1 MKYKALPLLPLA
13 AALAACAGG
22 GVAEPHVPV
31 SIPTATPLPAGE
43 VTLSSDNGNIEN
55 INTAGAGSASDAPS
69 RSRRSLDAAPQN
81 TSGISIRQREVE
93 KDYFGY
99 KSKETSFIFKT
110 PGGAQYAL
118 SSYADPITVSYS
130 SPDFKIPDRH
140 AGQRLA
146 DGSRIFIC
154 CSDSG
159 ATSYAE
165 ITKQDYMKFGA
176 WIGPNGEIDLFAGGF
191 PVGKTPISNSYYSST
206 PETALSKGK
215 ITYQVWGIRVKDGQ
229 FVTSSYTPPK
239 NSGYYSSTPTNTPV
253 LSFITAN
260 FNTQKLAGK
269 ILGNSD
275 YGPDVEIKEATISG
289 LTFSGD
295 ATSGGKTGKLDGKFF
310 GKFNGSYGNTET
322 SIGGKITFDG
332 DRSLDTV
339 FGGVSYKKELENSTD
354 MSTTHLTK

>member
-1 MKYKALPLLPLA
+1 
-13 AALAACAGG
+13 
-22 GVAEPHVPV
+22 PHVPV
-31 SIPTATPLPAGE
+31 SIPTATPLPGE
-43 VTLSSDNGNIEN
+43 VTLSDDSVNIVN
-55 INTAGAGSASDAPS
+55 INTAGTGSTS
-69 RSRRSLDAAPQN
+69 
-81 TSGISIRQREVE
+81 SGISIQQRKYNVTSYGFTREE
-93 KDYFGY
+93 KA
-99 KSKETSFIFKT
+99 FIFKT
-110 PGGAQYAL
+110 PGGAQYTL
-118 SSYADPITVSYS
+118 SSYADPIVPSYS

-159 ATSYAE
+159 ATNQAE

-191 PVGKTPISNSYYSST
+191 PVGKTPASSSYYSST
-206 PETALSKGK
+206 LETAGKGK

-239 NSGYYSSTPTNTPV
+239 NSSSYLYKPTNTPV

-260 FNTQKLAGK
+260 FNSNKLAGE
-269 ILGNSD
+269 IIGNSD
-275 YGPDVEIKEATISG
+275 YGPDVKIENATIDG
-289 LTFSGD
+289 LSFSGN

-310 GKFNGSYGNTET
+310 GKFDSTRSSDTG
-322 SIGGKITFDG
+322 IGGKITFKD

-339 FGGVSYKKELENSTD
+339 FGGVIYEKKLDDKTSQD
-354 MSTTHLTK
+354 TTHLTK

>member
-1 MKYKALPLLPLA
+1 MKYKALSLLPLA

-22 GVAEPHVPV
+22 GAAEPHVPF
-31 SIPTATPLPAGE
+31 SIPTATPLTGE
-43 VTLSSDNGNIEN
+43 VKLSDDNSKIEN
-55 INTAGAGSASDAPS
+55 INTAGTGSTS
-69 RSRRSLDAAPQN
+69 
-81 TSGISIRQREVE
+81 SGISIQEREYKVNN
-93 KDYFGY
+93 YGY
-99 KSKETSFIFKT
+99 ESTQKAFIFKT

-118 SSYADPITVSYS
+118 SSYADPITPSYS

-159 ATSYAE
+159 ATDQAE

-191 PVGKTPISNSYYSST
+191 PVGKTPPPAWGTYT
-206 PETALSKGK
+206 PETQGKGK
-215 ITYQVWGIRVKDGQ
+215 ITYQVWGIRVKNGQ

-239 NSGYYSSTPTNTPV
+239 NSGYTFSPTNTPI

-260 FNTQKLAGK
+260 FNSNKLAGE
-269 ILGNSD
+269 IRGNSD
-275 YGPDVEIKEATISG
+275 YGPDVDIQNATITG

-295 ATSGGKTGKLDGKFF
+295 ATSGGKNGKLEGKFF
-310 GKFNGSYGNTET
+310 GKFNGYRDSET
-322 SIGGKITFDG
+322 SIGGKITFQD

-339 FGGVSYKKELENSTD
+339 FGGVSYEKKPNETTD
-354 MSTTHLTK
+354 MSTDHLKK

>member
-1 MKYKALPLLPLA
+1 MKYKALSLLPLA

-31 SIPTATPLPAGE
+31 SIPTATPLPTGE
-43 VTLSSDNGNIEN
+43 VTLSTDSANIEN
-55 INTAGAGSASDAPS
+55 INTAGTGSTS
-69 RSRRSLDAAPQN
+69 
-81 TSGISIRQREVE
+81 SGISIQQREVE
-93 KDYFGY
+93 VLFGN
-99 KSKETSFIFKT
+99 KPFIFKT
-110 PGGAQYAL
+110 PDGAQYAL
-118 SSYADPITVSYS
+118 SSYADPLTPSYS

-159 ATSYAE
+159 ATTYAE

-191 PVGKTPISNSYYSST
+191 PVGKTPPPKWGSHT
-206 PETALSKGK
+206 PETKGTGK

-239 NSGYYSSTPTNTPV
+239 NSSSYLYKPTNTPV

-260 FNTQKLAGK
+260 FNSNKLAGK
-269 ILGNSD
+269 IIGNSD
-275 YGPDVEIKEATISG
+275 YGPDVEIKEAQIDG
-289 LTFSGD
+289 LSFSGD
-295 ATSGGKTGKLDGKFF
+295 ATSGGKTGKLEGKFF
-310 GKFNGSYGNTET
+310 GKFNSSYDSDT

-339 FGGVSYKKELENSTD
+339 FGGVSYVKKLDEASD
-354 MSTTHLTK
+354 MSTDHLKKQ

>member
-1 MKYKALPLLPLA
+1 MKYKALSLLPLA

-31 SIPTATPLPAGE
+31 SIPTATPLPKGE

-55 INTAGAGSASDAPS
+55 INTTSTGS
-69 RSRRSLDAAPQN
+69 
-81 TSGISIRQREVE
+81 TSVISIQERAVT
-93 KDYFGY
+93 KNYFGVESQE
-99 KSKETSFIFKT
+99 KAFIFQT

-154 CSDSG
+154 CSESG

-191 PVGKTPISNSYYSST
+191 PVGKTPKPKYSWGNT
-206 PETALSKGK
+206 EPETKGKGK

-239 NSGYYSSTPTNTPV
+239 NSSSYLYKPTNTPV

-260 FNTQKLAGK
+260 FNSNKLAGE
-269 ILGNSD
+269 IIGNSD
-275 YGPDVEIKEATISG
+275 YGPDVKIENATIDG
-289 LTFSGD
+289 LSFSGN

-310 GKFNGSYGNTET
+310 GKFDSTRSSDTG
-322 SIGGKITFDG
+322 IGGKITFKD

-339 FGGVSYKKELENSTD
+339 FGGVSYVKKLDETANRDTE
-354 MSTTHLTK
+354 HLTKQ

>member
-1 MKYKALPLLPLA
+1 MKYKALSLLPLA

-22 GVAEPHVPV
+22 GGGVAEPHIPV
-31 SIPTATPLPAGE
+31 SIPTATPLPTGE
-43 VTLSSDNGNIEN
+43 VKLSDDNSKIEN
-55 INTAGAGSASDAPS
+55 INTAGTGS
-69 RSRRSLDAAPQN
+69 
-81 TSGISIRQREVE
+81 TSGISIQQREVE
-93 KDYFGY
+93 KEPFPGY
-99 KSKETSFIFKT
+99 KTKETSFIFQT

-154 CSDSG
+154 CSESG

-191 PVGKTPISNSYYSST
+191 PVGKTPKPAYSWSDDT
-206 PETALSKGK
+206 PETAGKGK

-239 NSGYYSSTPTNTPV
+239 NSGYTFNPTNTPV

-260 FNTQKLAGK
+260 FNSNKLAGK
-269 ILGNSD
+269 IIGNSD
-275 YGPDVEIKEATISG
+275 YGPDVEIKEAQIDG
-289 LTFSGD
+289 LSFSGD
-295 ATSGGKTGKLDGKFF
+295 ATSGGKTGKLEGKFF
-310 GKFNGSYGNTET
+310 GKFNSSYDSDT

-339 FGGVSYKKELENSTD
+339 FGGVSYKKELESTTD
-354 MSTTHLTK
+354 RETTHLTK

>member
-1 MKYKALPLLPLA
+1 MKYKSLSLLPLA

-22 GVAEPHVPV
+22 GVAEPHVPF
-31 SIPTATPLPAGE
+31 SIPTATPLPAAE
-43 VTLSSDNGNIEN
+43 VTLSTDSANIEN
-55 INTAGAGSASDAPS
+55 INTAGTGSTS
-69 RSRRSLDAAPQN
+69 
-81 TSGISIRQREVE
+81 SGISIQQREVE
-93 KDYFGY
+93 VLFGN
-99 KSKETSFIFKT
+99 KPFIFKT
-110 PGGAQYAL
+110 PDGAQYAL

-191 PVGKTPISNSYYSST
+191 PVGKTPPPKWGSHT
-206 PETALSKGK
+206 PETKGTGK

-239 NSGYYSSTPTNTPV
+239 NSSSYLYKPTNTPV

-260 FNTQKLAGK
+260 FNSNKLAGK
-269 ILGNSD
+269 IIGNSD
-275 YGPDVEIKEATISG
+275 YGPDVEIKEATING
-289 LTFSGD
+289 LSFSGT
-295 ATSGGKTGKLDGKFF
+295 ATSSGQTGNLDGKFF
-310 GKFNGSYGNTET
+310 GKFDSSYDSDT

-339 FGGVSYKKELENSTD
+339 FGGVSYKKELENNTD
-354 MSTTHLTK
+354 TSTTHLTK

>member
-1 MKYKALPLLPLA
+1 M
-13 AALAACAGG
+13 
-22 GVAEPHVPV
+22 
-31 SIPTATPLPAGE
+31 SIPTATPLPTGE
-43 VTLSSDNGNIEN
+43 VKLSDDNSKIEN
-55 INTAGAGSASDAPS
+55 INTADTGS
-69 RSRRSLDAAPQN
+69 
-81 TSGISIRQREVE
+81 TSGISIQQRKYEVE
-93 KDYFGY
+93 SYGIKREE
-99 KSKETSFIFKT
+99 KAFIFQT

-154 CSDSG
+154 CSESG

-191 PVGKTPISNSYYSST
+191 PVGKTPKPAYSWSDDT
-206 PETALSKGK
+206 PETAGKGK
-215 ITYQVWGIRVKDGQ
+215 ITYQVWGIRVRNGQ

-239 NSGYYSSTPTNTPV
+239 SGYWGSPTNTPV

-260 FNTQKLAGK
+260 FNSNKLAGK

-275 YGPDVEIKEATISG
+275 YGPDVEIKEATING
-289 LTFSGD
+289 LTFSGT
-295 ATSGGKTGKLDGKFF
+295 ATSGGQTGNLDGKFF
-310 GKFNGSYGNTET
+310 GKFDSSYSSDT

-339 FGGVSYKKELENSTD
+339 FGGVSYEKQLEDTTNQDTEHLKKQ
-354 MSTTHLTK
+354 

>member
-1 MKYKALPLLPLA
+1 MKYKALSLLPLA

-22 GVAEPHVPV
+22 GVAEPHVPF
-31 SIPTATPLPAGE
+31 SIPTATPLTGE
-43 VTLSSDNGNIEN
+43 VKLSDDNSKIEN
-55 INTAGAGSASDAPS
+55 INTAGTGSTS
-69 RSRRSLDAAPQN
+69 
-81 TSGISIRQREVE
+81 SGISIQEREYKVNN
-93 KDYFGY
+93 YGY
-99 KSKETSFIFKT
+99 ESTQKAFIFKT

-118 SSYADPITVSYS
+118 SSYADPITPSYS

-154 CSDSG
+154 CSESG

-191 PVGKTPISNSYYSST
+191 PVGKTPKPAYSWSDDT
-206 PETALSKGK
+206 PETAGKGK
-215 ITYQVWGIRVKDGQ
+215 ITYQVWGIRVRNGQ

-239 NSGYYSSTPTNTPV
+239 SGYWGPPTNTPV

-260 FNTQKLAGK
+260 FNSNKLAGK

-275 YGPDVEIKEATISG
+275 YGPDVDIQNATITG

-295 ATSGGKTGKLDGKFF
+295 ATSGGKNGKLEGKFF
-310 GKFNGSYGNTET
+310 GKFSSSYDSDT

-339 FGGVSYKKELENSTD
+339 FGGVSYKKELENTTD
-354 MSTTHLTK
+354 RETTHLTK

>member
-1 MKYKALPLLPLA
+1 MKYKALSLLPLV

-31 SIPTATPLPAGE
+31 SIPTATPLPKGE
-43 VTLSSDNGNIEN
+43 VTLSSDNGKIEN
-55 INTAGAGSASDAPS
+55 INTTSTGS
-69 RSRRSLDAAPQN
+69 
-81 TSGISIRQREVE
+81 TSVISIQERAVT
-93 KDYFGY
+93 KNYFGVESQE
-99 KSKETSFIFKT
+99 KSFIFKT
-110 PGGAQYAL
+110 PGGAQYTL

-130 SPDFKIPDRH
+130 SPDFKIPDHH

-191 PVGKTPISNSYYSST
+191 PVGKTPPPAFSYGSST
-206 PETALSKGK
+206 PETKGTGK

-239 NSGYYSSTPTNTPV
+239 GSSFTDYTNTPV

-260 FNTQKLAGK
+260 FNSNKLAGE
-269 ILGNSD
+269 IRGNSD
-275 YGPDVEIKEATISG
+275 YGPSVKIENATISG
-289 LTFSGD
+289 PSFSGN
-295 ATSGGKTGKLDGKFF
+295 ATSGGKTGKLEGKFF
-310 GKFNGSYGNTET
+310 GKFNGYRDTET

-339 FGGVSYKKELENSTD
+339 FGGVSYKKELENNTD
-354 MSTTHLTK
+354 TSTTHLTK

>member
-1 MKYKALPLLPLA
+1 M
-13 AALAACAGG
+13 
-22 GVAEPHVPV
+22 
-31 SIPTATPLPAGE
+31 PAE
-43 VTLSSDNGNIEN
+43 VTLSSDSNNIEN
-55 INTAGAGSASDAPS
+55 INTADTGS
-69 RSRRSLDAAPQN
+69 
-81 TSGISIRQREVE
+81 TSGIAIQQREYEVE
-93 KDYFGY
+93 GYGGY
-99 KSKETSFIFKT
+99 KRTEKAFIFQT
-110 PGGAQYAL
+110 PSGAQYTL
-118 SSYADPITVSYS
+118 SSYSDPIVPSYS
-130 SPDFKIPDRH
+130 SPDYKIPDRY

-159 ATSYAE
+159 ATSEAE

-191 PVGKTPISNSYYSST
+191 PVGKTPKPAYSWGDDT
-206 PETALSKGK
+206 PETAGKGK

-239 NSGYYSSTPTNTPV
+239 GSSFTGYTNTPV
-253 LSFITAN
+253 RSFITAN
-260 FNTQKLAGK
+260 FNTQKLAGE
-269 ILGNSD
+269 IIGNSD
-275 YGPDVEIKEATISG
+275 YGPSVEIKEAAING
-289 LTFSGD
+289 LSFSGD

-339 FGGVSYKKELENSTD
+339 FGGVSYKKELENNTD
-354 MSTTHLTK
+354 TSTTHLTK

>member
-1 MKYKALPLLPLA
+1 MKYKALSLLPLA

-22 GVAEPHVPV
+22 GVAEPHVPF

-43 VTLSSDNGNIEN
+43 VTLSSDSNNIEN
-55 INTAGAGSASDAPS
+55 INTAGTGS
-69 RSRRSLDAAPQN
+69 
-81 TSGISIRQREVE
+81 TSGISIQQREVE
-93 KDYFGY
+93 KEPFPGY
-99 KSKETSFIFKT
+99 KTKETSFIFQT
-110 PGGAQYAL
+110 PGGAQYTL
-118 SSYADPITVSYS
+118 SSYSDPIVPSYS
-130 SPDFKIPDRH
+130 SPDYKIPDRY

-154 CSDSG
+154 CSNSG
-159 ATSYAE
+159 ATSEAE

-191 PVGKTPISNSYYSST
+191 PVGKTPKPAYSWGDDT
-206 PETALSKGK
+206 PETAGKGK

-239 NSGYYSSTPTNTPV
+239 GSSFTGYTNTPV

-260 FNTQKLAGK
+260 FNSNKLAGK

-275 YGPDVEIKEATISG
+275 YGPDVDIQNATITG

-295 ATSGGKTGKLDGKFF
+295 ATSGGKNGKLEGKFF
-310 GKFNGSYGNTET
+310 GKFSSSYDSDT

-339 FGGVSYKKELENSTD
+339 FGGVSYKKELENPTD
-354 MSTTHLTK
+354 RETTHLTK

>member
-1 MKYKALPLLPLA
+1 MKYKALSLLPLA

-31 SIPTATPLPAGE
+31 SIPTATPLPTGE
-43 VTLSSDNGNIEN
+43 VKLSDDNSKIEN
-55 INTAGAGSASDAPS
+55 INTAGTGS
-69 RSRRSLDAAPQN
+69 
-81 TSGISIRQREVE
+81 TSGISIQERAVT
-93 KDYFGY
+93 KNYFGVESQE
-99 KSKETSFIFKT
+99 KSFIFKT
-110 PGGAQYAL
+110 PGGAQYTL
-118 SSYADPITVSYS
+118 SSYSDPIVPSYS
-130 SPDFKIPDRH
+130 SPDYKIPDRY

-154 CSDSG
+154 CSNSG
-159 ATSYAE
+159 ATSEAE

-191 PVGKTPISNSYYSST
+191 PVGKTPPPKWGSHT
-206 PETALSKGK
+206 PETKGTGK

-239 NSGYYSSTPTNTPV
+239 NSSSYLYNPTNTPI

-260 FNTQKLAGK
+260 FNSNKLAGE
-269 ILGNSD
+269 IRGNSD
-275 YGPDVEIKEATISG
+275 YGPSVKIENATITG

-322 SIGGKITFDG
+322 SIGGKITFKD

-339 FGGVSYKKELENSTD
+339 FGGVSYVKKLDEDSD
-354 MSTTHLTK
+354 MSTDHLKKQ

>member
-1 MKYKALPLLPLA
+1 MKYKALSLLPLA

-22 GVAEPHVPV
+22 GGGAEPHIPV
-31 SIPTATPLPAGE
+31 SIPTATPLPTGE
-43 VTLSSDNGNIEN
+43 VKLSDDNSKIEN
-55 INTAGAGSASDAPS
+55 INTAGTGS
-69 RSRRSLDAAPQN
+69 
-81 TSGISIRQREVE
+81 TSGISIQQREVE
-93 KDYFGY
+93 KEPFPGY
-99 KSKETSFIFKT
+99 KTKETSFIFQT

-154 CSDSG
+154 CSESG

-191 PVGKTPISNSYYSST
+191 PVGKTPKPAYSWSDDT
-206 PETALSKGK
+206 PETAGKGK

-239 NSGYYSSTPTNTPV
+239 NSGYTFNPTNTPV

-260 FNTQKLAGK
+260 FNSNKLAGK
-269 ILGNSD
+269 IIGNSD
-275 YGPDVEIKEATISG
+275 YGPDVEIKEAQIDG
-289 LTFSGD
+289 LSFSGD
-295 ATSGGKTGKLDGKFF
+295 ATSGGKTGKLEGKFF
-310 GKFNGSYGNTET
+310 GKFNSSYDSDT

-339 FGGVSYKKELENSTD
+339 FGGVSYKKELESTTD
-354 MSTTHLTK
+354 RETTHLTK

>member
-1 MKYKALPLLPLA
+1 MKYKALSLLPLA

-31 SIPTATPLPAGE
+31 SIPTATPLTAGE
-43 VTLSSDNGNIEN
+43 VKLSDDNSKIEN
-55 INTAGAGSASDAPS
+55 INTADT
-69 RSRRSLDAAPQN
+69 RS
-81 TSGISIRQREVE
+81 TSGISIQQRKYEVE
-93 KDYFGY
+93 SYGIKREE
-99 KSKETSFIFKT
+99 KAFIFQT

-154 CSDSG
+154 CSESG

-191 PVGKTPISNSYYSST
+191 PVGKTPKPAYSWSDDT
-206 PETALSKGK
+206 PETAGKGK
-215 ITYQVWGIRVKDGQ
+215 ITYQVWGIRVRNGQ

-239 NSGYYSSTPTNTPV
+239 SGYWGPPTNTPV

-260 FNTQKLAGK
+260 FNSNKLAGK

-275 YGPDVEIKEATISG
+275 YGPDVEIKEATING
-289 LTFSGD
+289 LTFSGT
-295 ATSGGKTGKLDGKFF
+295 ATSGGQTGNLDGKFF

-339 FGGVSYKKELENSTD
+339 FGGVSYERKLDDTSQD
-354 MSTTHLTK
+354 TTHLTK

>member
-1 MKYKALPLLPLA
+1 MKYKALSLLPLA

-22 GVAEPHVPV
+22 GVAEPYVPF
-31 SIPTATPLPAGE
+31 SIPTATPLPAAK
-43 VTLSSDNGNIEN
+43 VTLSDDSVNIVN
-55 INTAGAGSASDAPS
+55 INTAGTGSTS
-69 RSRRSLDAAPQN
+69 
-81 TSGISIRQREVE
+81 SGISIQQRKYNVTSYGFTREE
-93 KDYFGY
+93 KA
-99 KSKETSFIFKT
+99 FIFKT
-110 PGGAQYAL
+110 PGGAQYTL
-118 SSYADPITVSYS
+118 SSYSDPIVPSYS
-130 SPDFKIPDRH
+130 SPDYKIPDRY

-159 ATSYAE
+159 ATDEAE

-191 PVGKTPISNSYYSST
+191 PVGKTPPPAFSWGSST
-206 PETALSKGK
+206 TETALSKGK

-239 NSGYYSSTPTNTPV
+239 GSSFTGYTNTPV
-253 LSFITAN
+253 RSFITAN
-260 FNTQKLAGK
+260 FNTQKLAGE
-269 ILGNSD
+269 IIGNSD
-275 YGPDVEIKEATISG
+275 YGPSVEIKEAAING
-289 LTFSGD
+289 LSFSGD

-322 SIGGKITFDG
+322 SIGGKITFNG

-339 FGGVSYKKELENSTD
+339 FGGVSYERNLDDTSD
-354 MSTTHLTK
+354 MSTDHLK

>member
-1 MKYKALPLLPLA
+1 MPA
-13 AALAACAGG
+13 A
-22 GVAEPHVPV
+22 
-31 SIPTATPLPAGE
+31 E
-43 VTLSSDNGNIEN
+43 VTLSSDSSNIEN
-55 INTAGAGSASDAPS
+55 INTAGTGS
-69 RSRRSLDAAPQN
+69 
-81 TSGISIRQREVE
+81 TSGISIQQREVE
-93 KDYFGY
+93 KEPFPGY
-99 KSKETSFIFKT
+99 KTKETSFIFKT
-110 PGGAQYAL
+110 PGGAQYTL
-118 SSYADPITVSYS
+118 SSYSDPIVPSYS
-130 SPDFKIPDRH
+130 SPDYKIPDRY

-159 ATSYAE
+159 ATSEAE

-191 PVGKTPISNSYYSST
+191 PVGKTPKPAYSWGDDT
-206 PETALSKGK
+206 PETAGKGK

-239 NSGYYSSTPTNTPV
+239 GSSFTGYTNTPV

-260 FNTQKLAGK
+260 FNSNKLAGK

-275 YGPDVEIKEATISG
+275 YGPDVDIQNATITG

-295 ATSGGKTGKLDGKFF
+295 ATSGGKNGKLEGKFF
-310 GKFNGSYGNTET
+310 GKFNSSYDSDT

-339 FGGVSYKKELENSTD
+339 FGGVSYKKELENTTD
-354 MSTTHLTK
+354 RETTHLTK

>member
-1 MKYKALPLLPLA
+1 GGG
-13 AALAACAGG
+13 GG
-22 GVAEPHVPV
+22 GVAEPHIPV
-31 SIPTATPLPAGE
+31 SIPTATPLPTGE
-43 VTLSSDNGNIEN
+43 VTLSDDSVNIVN
-55 INTAGAGSASDAPS
+55 INTANTETHPP
-69 RSRRSLDAAPQN
+69 RRTRRSLYASPQN
-81 TSGISIRQREVE
+81 TSAGISIQQREVE

-99 KSKETSFIFKT
+99 KSKETSFIFQT

-118 SSYADPITVSYS
+118 SSYSDPIVPSYS

-159 ATSYAE
+159 ATTYAE

-191 PVGKTPISNSYYSST
+191 PVGKTPKPAYSWGDDT
-206 PETALSKGK
+206 PETAGKGK

-239 NSGYYSSTPTNTPV
+239 GSSFTGYTNTPV

-260 FNTQKLAGK
+260 FNSNKLAGK
-269 ILGNSD
+269 IIGNSD
-275 YGPDVEIKEATISG
+275 YGPDVEIKEAQIDG
-289 LTFSGD
+289 LSFSGD
-295 ATSGGKTGKLDGKFF
+295 ATSGGKTGKLEGKFF
-310 GKFNGSYGNTET
+310 GKFDSSYDRDT

-339 FGGVSYKKELENSTD
+339 FGGVSYKKELENNTD

>member
-1 MKYKALPLLPLA
+1 MKYKALSLLPLV
-13 AALAACAGG
+13 AALAACAGGG

-31 SIPTATPLPAGE
+31 SIPTATPLTGE
-43 VTLSSDNGNIEN
+43 VKLTDDNSKIEN
-55 INTAGAGSASDAPS
+55 INTANTG
-69 RSRRSLDAAPQN
+69 N
-81 TSGISIRQREVE
+81 TSGISIQQREYKVNNYGVE
-93 KDYFGY
+93 STAKA
-99 KSKETSFIFKT
+99 FIFKT
-110 PGGAQYAL
+110 PGGAQYTL
-118 SSYADPITVSYS
+118 SSYADPIVPSYS

-159 ATSYAE
+159 ATREAE

-191 PVGKTPISNSYYSST
+191 PVGKTPTSSSYYGSST
-206 PETALSKGK
+206 PETQGKGK

-239 NSGYYSSTPTNTPV
+239 GSSFTGYTNTPV

-260 FNTQKLAGK
+260 FNSNKLAGK
-269 ILGNSD
+269 IIGNSD
-275 YGPDVEIKEATISG
+275 YGPSVKIENATITG

-295 ATSGGKTGKLDGKFF
+295 ATSGGKNGKLEGKFF
-310 GKFNGSYGNTET
+310 GKFNSSYDSDT

-332 DRSLDTV
+332 ARSLDTV
-339 FGGVSYKKELENSTD
+339 FGGVSYKKELENTTD
-354 MSTTHLTK
+354 RETTHLTK

>member
-1 MKYKALPLLPLA
+1 MKYKALSLLPLA

-22 GVAEPHVPV
+22 GVAEPHVPF
-31 SIPTATPLPAGE
+31 SIPTATPLTGE
-43 VTLSSDNGNIEN
+43 VKLSDDNSKIEN
-55 INTAGAGSASDAPS
+55 INTAGTGSTS
-69 RSRRSLDAAPQN
+69 
-81 TSGISIRQREVE
+81 SGISIQEREYKVNN
-93 KDYFGY
+93 YGY
-99 KSKETSFIFKT
+99 ESTQKAFIFQT
-110 PGGAQYAL
+110 PGGAQYTL
-118 SSYADPITVSYS
+118 SSYSDPIVPSYS
-130 SPDFKIPDRH
+130 SPDYKIPDRY

-159 ATSYAE
+159 ATSEAE

-191 PVGKTPISNSYYSST
+191 PVGKTPKPAYSWGDDT
-206 PETALSKGK
+206 PETAGKGK

-239 NSGYYSSTPTNTPV
+239 GSSFTGYTNTPV

-260 FNTQKLAGK
+260 FNSNKLAGK

-275 YGPDVEIKEATISG
+275 YGPDVDIQNATITG

-295 ATSGGKTGKLDGKFF
+295 ATSGGKNGKLEGKFF
-310 GKFNGSYGNTET
+310 GKFSSSYDSDT
-322 SIGGKITFDG
+322 SIGGKITFKD

-339 FGGVSYKKELENSTD
+339 FGGVSYKKELENTD
-354 MSTTHLTK
+354 QETTHLTK

>member
-1 MKYKALPLLPLA
+1 MP
-13 AALAACAGG
+13 
-22 GVAEPHVPV
+22 AEVP
-31 SIPTATPLPAGE
+31 
-43 VTLSSDNGNIEN
+43 LSSDSSNIEN
-55 INTAGAGSASDAPS
+55 INTAGTGTGS
-69 RSRRSLDAAPQN
+69 
-81 TSGISIRQREVE
+81 TSGISIQQREVE
-93 KDYFGY
+93 VLFGN
-99 KSKETSFIFKT
+99 KPFIFKT

-118 SSYADPITVSYS
+118 SSYADPLTPSYS

-159 ATSYAE
+159 ATTYAE

-191 PVGKTPISNSYYSST
+191 PVGKTPPPKWGSHT
-206 PETALSKGK
+206 PETKGTGK

-239 NSGYYSSTPTNTPV
+239 GSSFTGYTNTPV

-260 FNTQKLAGK
+260 FNSNKLAGE
-269 ILGNSD
+269 IRGNSD
-275 YGPDVEIKEATISG
+275 YGPSVKIENATITG

-295 ATSGGKTGKLDGKFF
+295 ATSGGKNGKLEGKFF
-310 GKFNGSYGNTET
+310 GKFNSSYDSDT

-339 FGGVSYKKELENSTD
+339 FGGVSYKKELNNTTD
-354 MSTTHLTK
+354 QETTHLTK

>member
-1 MKYKALPLLPLA
+1 MKYKALSLLPLA

-22 GVAEPHVPV
+22 GVAEPHVPF

-43 VTLSSDNGNIEN
+43 VTLSSDSNNIEN
-55 INTAGAGSASDAPS
+55 INTADTGS
-69 RSRRSLDAAPQN
+69 
-81 TSGISIRQREVE
+81 TSGISIQERAVT
-93 KDYFGY
+93 KNYFGVESPE
-99 KSKETSFIFKT
+99 KAFIFKT
-110 PGGAQYAL
+110 PGGAQYTL
-118 SSYADPITVSYS
+118 SSYSDPIVPSYS
-130 SPDFKIPDRH
+130 SPDYKIPDRY

-154 CSDSG
+154 CSNSG
-159 ATSYAE
+159 ATSEAE

-191 PVGKTPISNSYYSST
+191 PVGKTPKPAYSWGDDT
-206 PETALSKGK
+206 PETAGKGK

-239 NSGYYSSTPTNTPV
+239 GSSFTGYTNTPV

-260 FNTQKLAGK
+260 FNSNKLAGK

-275 YGPDVEIKEATISG
+275 YGPDVDIQNATITG

-295 ATSGGKTGKLDGKFF
+295 ATSGGKNGKLEGKFF
-310 GKFNGSYGNTET
+310 GKFSSSYDSDT
-322 SIGGKITFDG
+322 SIGGKITFKD

-339 FGGVSYKKELENSTD
+339 FGGVSYKKELENTD
-354 MSTTHLTK
+354 QETTHLTK

>member
-1 MKYKALPLLPLA
+1 MKYKSLSLLPLA

-31 SIPTATPLPAGE
+31 SIPTATPLPTGE
-43 VTLSSDNGNIEN
+43 VKLSDDNSKIEN
-55 INTAGAGSASDAPS
+55 INTADTGS
-69 RSRRSLDAAPQN
+69 
-81 TSGISIRQREVE
+81 TSGISIQQRKYEVE
-93 KDYFGY
+93 SYGIKREE
-99 KSKETSFIFKT
+99 KAFIFQT

-191 PVGKTPISNSYYSST
+191 PVGKTPKPKYSYGSDA

-215 ITYQVWGIRVKDGQ
+215 ITYQVWGIRVRNGQ

-239 NSGYYSSTPTNTPV
+239 NSGYTFNPTNTPV

-260 FNTQKLAGK
+260 FNSNKLAGK
-269 ILGNSD
+269 IIGNSD
-275 YGPDVEIKEATISG
+275 YGPDVDIQNATITG

-295 ATSGGKTGKLDGKFF
+295 ATSGGKNGKLEGKFF
-310 GKFNGSYGNTET
+310 GKFNSTRSSDTG
-322 SIGGKITFDG
+322 IGGKITFKD

-339 FGGVSYKKELENSTD
+339 FGGVIYEKKLDDKTSQDTN
-354 MSTTHLTK
+354 HLKK

>member
-1 MKYKALPLLPLA
+1 MKYKSLSLLPLA

-22 GVAEPHVPV
+22 GVAEPHVPF
-31 SIPTATPLPAGE
+31 SIPTATPLPAE
-43 VTLSSDNGNIEN
+43 VPLSSDSSNIEN
-55 INTAGAGSASDAPS
+55 INTAGTGTGS
-69 RSRRSLDAAPQN
+69 
-81 TSGISIRQREVE
+81 TSGISIQQREVE
-93 KDYFGY
+93 VLFGN
-99 KSKETSFIFKT
+99 KPFIFKT

-118 SSYADPITVSYS
+118 SSYADPLTPSYS

-159 ATSYAE
+159 ATTYAE

-191 PVGKTPISNSYYSST
+191 PVGKTPPKWGSHT
-206 PETALSKGK
+206 PETKGTGK

-239 NSGYYSSTPTNTPV
+239 NSSSYLYKPTNTPV

-260 FNTQKLAGK
+260 FNSNKLAGK
-269 ILGNSD
+269 IIGNSD
-275 YGPDVEIKEATISG
+275 YGPDVDIQNATITG

-310 GKFNGSYGNTET
+310 GKFDSSYDSDT
-322 SIGGKITFDG
+322 SIGGKITFKD

-339 FGGVSYKKELENSTD
+339 FGGVSYVKKLDEASD
-354 MSTTHLTK
+354 MSTDHLKKQ

>member
-1 MKYKALPLLPLA
+1 MKYKSLSLLPLA

-22 GVAEPHVPV
+22 GVAEPHVPF

-43 VTLSSDNGNIEN
+43 VTLSSDSNNIEN
-55 INTAGAGSASDAPS
+55 INTADTGS
-69 RSRRSLDAAPQN
+69 
-81 TSGISIRQREVE
+81 TFGISIQERAVT
-93 KDYFGY
+93 KNYFGVESQE
-99 KSKETSFIFKT
+99 KSFIFKT
-110 PGGAQYAL
+110 PGGAQYTL
-118 SSYADPITVSYS
+118 SSYADPITPSYS

-154 CSDSG
+154 CSESG

-191 PVGKTPISNSYYSST
+191 PVGKTPKPAYSWSDDT
-206 PETALSKGK
+206 PETAGKGK
-215 ITYQVWGIRVKDGQ
+215 ITYQVWGIRVKNGQ

-239 NSGYYSSTPTNTPV
+239 GSSFTGYTNTPV

-260 FNTQKLAGK
+260 FNSNKLAGK

-275 YGPDVEIKEATISG
+275 YGPDVDIQNATITS

-295 ATSGGKTGKLDGKFF
+295 ATSGGKNGKLEGKFF
-310 GKFNGSYGNTET
+310 GKFSSSYDSDT
-322 SIGGKITFDG
+322 SIGGKITFKD

-339 FGGVSYKKELENSTD
+339 FGGVSYKKELENTD
-354 MSTTHLTK
+354 QETTHLTK

>member
-1 MKYKALPLLPLA
+1 MKYKSLSLLPLA

-22 GVAEPHVPV
+22 GVAEPHVPF

-43 VTLSSDNGNIEN
+43 VTLSSDSNNIEN
-55 INTAGAGSASDAPS
+55 INTAGTGSTS
-69 RSRRSLDAAPQN
+69 
-81 TSGISIRQREVE
+81 SGISIQQREVE
-93 KDYFGY
+93 VLFGN
-99 KSKETSFIFKT
+99 KPFIFKT

-118 SSYADPITVSYS
+118 SSYSDPIVPSYS

-191 PVGKTPISNSYYSST
+191 PVGKTPKPKYSYGSDA

-215 ITYQVWGIRVKDGQ
+215 ITYQVWGIRVRNGQ

-239 NSGYYSSTPTNTPV
+239 NSGYTFNPTNTPV

-260 FNTQKLAGK
+260 FNSNKLAGK
-269 ILGNSD
+269 IIGNSD
-275 YGPDVEIKEATISG
+275 YGPDVDIQNATITG

-295 ATSGGKTGKLDGKFF
+295 ATSGGKTGKLEGKFF
-310 GKFNGSYGNTET
+310 GKFNSSYDSDT
-322 SIGGKITFDG
+322 SIGGKITFNG

-354 MSTTHLTK
+354 QETTHLTK

>member
-1 MKYKALPLLPLA
+1 MPPPLPPVP
-13 AALAACAGG
+13 GG
-22 GVAEPHVPV
+22 GGAAEPHVPV
-31 SIPTATPLPAGE
+31 SIPTATPLPTGE
-43 VTLSSDNGNIEN
+43 VKLSDDNSKIEN
-55 INTAGAGSASDAPS
+55 INTADTGS
-69 RSRRSLDAAPQN
+69 
-81 TSGISIRQREVE
+81 TSGISIQQRKYEVE
-93 KDYFGY
+93 SYGIKREE
-99 KSKETSFIFKT
+99 KAFIFQT

-154 CSDSG
+154 CSESG

-191 PVGKTPISNSYYSST
+191 PVGKTPKPAYSWGDDT
-206 PETALSKGK
+206 PEAALSKGK

-239 NSGYYSSTPTNTPV
+239 GSSFTGYTNTPV

-260 FNTQKLAGK
+260 FNSNKLAGK

-275 YGPDVEIKEATISG
+275 YGPDVDIQNATITG

-295 ATSGGKTGKLDGKFF
+295 ATSGGKNGKLEGKFF
-310 GKFNGSYGNTET
+310 GKFSSSYDSDT
-322 SIGGKITFDG
+322 SIGGKITFKD

-339 FGGVSYKKELENSTD
+339 FGGVSYKKELENTD
-354 MSTTHLTK
+354 QETTHLTK

>member
-1 MKYKALPLLPLA
+1 MKYKALSLLPLA

-22 GVAEPHVPV
+22 GVAEPHIPV
-31 SIPTATPLPAGE
+31 SIPTATPLPTGE
-43 VTLSSDNGNIEN
+43 VKLSDDNSKIEN
-55 INTAGAGSASDAPS
+55 INTAGTGS
-69 RSRRSLDAAPQN
+69 
-81 TSGISIRQREVE
+81 TSGISIQQREVE
-93 KDYFGY
+93 KEPFPGY
-99 KSKETSFIFKT
+99 KTKETSFIFQT

-154 CSDSG
+154 CSESG

-191 PVGKTPISNSYYSST
+191 PVGKTPKPAYSWSDDT
-206 PETALSKGK
+206 PETQGKGK

-239 NSGYYSSTPTNTPV
+239 GSSFTGYTNTPV

-260 FNTQKLAGK
+260 FNSNKLAGK

-275 YGPDVEIKEATISG
+275 YGPDVEIKEATING
-289 LTFSGD
+289 LTFSGT
-295 ATSGGKTGKLDGKFF
+295 ATSGGQTGNLDGKFF
-310 GKFNGSYGNTET
+310 GKFDSSYSSDT

-339 FGGVSYKKELENSTD
+339 FGGVSYEKQLEDTTNQDTEHLKKQ
-354 MSTTHLTK
+354 

>member
-1 MKYKALPLLPLA
+1 MKYKALSLLPLA

-22 GVAEPHVPV
+22 GVAEPHVPF
-31 SIPTATPLPAGE
+31 SIPTATPLPAAE
-43 VTLSSDNGNIEN
+43 VTLSSDSSNIEN
-55 INTAGAGSASDAPS
+55 INTAGTGS
-69 RSRRSLDAAPQN
+69 
-81 TSGISIRQREVE
+81 TSGISIQQREVE
-93 KDYFGY
+93 KEPFPGY
-99 KSKETSFIFKT
+99 KTKETSFIFQT
-110 PGGAQYAL
+110 PGGAQYTL
-118 SSYADPITVSYS
+118 SSYADPIVPSYS

-159 ATSYAE
+159 ATNQAE

-191 PVGKTPISNSYYSST
+191 PVGKTPPPAFSYGSST
-206 PETALSKGK
+206 PETKGTGK
-215 ITYQVWGIRVKDGQ
+215 ITYQVWGIRVRNGQ

-239 NSGYYSSTPTNTPV
+239 SGSYYGTLANTPV

-260 FNTQKLAGK
+260 FNSNKLAGE
-269 ILGNSD
+269 IRGNSD
-275 YGPDVEIKEATISG
+275 YGPSVKIENATINS
-289 LTFSGD
+289 LSFSGT
-295 ATSGGKTGKLDGKFF
+295 ATSGGKTGNLEGKFF
-310 GKFNGSYGNTET
+310 GKFNGYRDTET

-339 FGGVSYKKELENSTD
+339 FGGVSYKKELENNTD
-354 MSTTHLTK
+354 TSTTHLTK

>member
-1 MKYKALPLLPLA
+1 MKYKSLSLLPLA

-22 GVAEPHVPV
+22 GVAEPHVPF
-31 SIPTATPLPAGE
+31 SIPTATPLPAE
-43 VTLSSDNGNIEN
+43 VTLSTDSANIEN
-55 INTAGAGSASDAPS
+55 INTAGTGSTS
-69 RSRRSLDAAPQN
+69 
-81 TSGISIRQREVE
+81 SGISIQQREVE
-93 KDYFGY
+93 VLFGN
-99 KSKETSFIFKT
+99 KPFIFKT
-110 PGGAQYAL
+110 LGGAQYAL
-118 SSYADPITVSYS
+118 SSYADPITPSYS

-191 PVGKTPISNSYYSST
+191 PIGKTPKPQYSYGSDA

-215 ITYQVWGIRVKDGQ
+215 ITYQVWGIRVRNGQ

-239 NSGYYSSTPTNTPV
+239 NSGYTFNPTNTPV

-260 FNTQKLAGK
+260 FNSNKLAGK

-275 YGPDVEIKEATISG
+275 YGPDVDIQNATITG

-295 ATSGGKTGKLDGKFF
+295 ATSGGKNGKLEGKFF
-310 GKFNGSYGNTET
+310 GKFSSSYDSDT

-339 FGGVSYKKELENSTD
+339 FGGVSYKKELENNTD

>member
-1 MKYKALPLLPLA
+1 MKYKSLSLLPLA

-31 SIPTATPLPAGE
+31 SIPTATPLPKDE
-43 VTLSSDNGNIEN
+43 VTLSSDNGKIVN
-55 INTAGAGSASDAPS
+55 INTAGAGSAS
-69 RSRRSLDAAPQN
+69 
-81 TSGISIRQREVE
+81 GISIQQREVE

-99 KSKETSFIFKT
+99 KSKETSFIFQT
-110 PGGAQYAL
+110 PDGAQYAL

-130 SPDFKIPDRH
+130 SPDFKIPDHH

-154 CSDSG
+154 CSNSG

-176 WIGPNGEIDLFAGGF
+176 WIGHNGEIDLFVGGF
-191 PVGKTPISNSYYSST
+191 PIGKTPPPAFSYGSSD
-206 PETALSKGK
+206 PETKGKGK
-215 ITYQVWGIRVKDGQ
+215 ITYQVWGIRVRNGQ

-260 FNTQKLAGK
+260 FNSNKLAGK
-269 ILGNSD
+269 IIGNSN
-275 YGPDVEIKEATISG
+275 YGPDVEITDAQING
-289 LTFSGD
+289 LGFSGD
-295 ATSGGKTGKLDGKFF
+295 ATSDGKSGKLEGKFF
-310 GKFNGSYGNTET
+310 GKFNGGYGNTET

-339 FGGVSYKKELENSTD
+339 FGGVSYEKQLEN
-354 MSTTHLTK
+354 TTNQDTNHLTK

>member
-1 MKYKALPLLPLA
+1 MKYKALSLLPLA

-22 GVAEPHVPV
+22 GAAEPHVPF
-31 SIPTATPLPAGE
+31 SIPTATPLTGE
-43 VTLSSDNGNIEN
+43 VKLSDDNSKIEN
-55 INTAGAGSASDAPS
+55 INTAGTGSTS
-69 RSRRSLDAAPQN
+69 
-81 TSGISIRQREVE
+81 SGISIQEREYKVNN
-93 KDYFGY
+93 YGY
-99 KSKETSFIFKT
+99 ESTQKAFIFKT

-191 PVGKTPISNSYYSST
+191 PVGKTPPPAFSYGSST

-215 ITYQVWGIRVKDGQ
+215 ITYQVWGIRVRNGQ

-239 NSGYYSSTPTNTPV
+239 SGSYYGTLANTPV

-260 FNTQKLAGK
+260 FNSNTLAGK

-275 YGPDVEIKEATISG
+275 YGPDVDIQNATITG
-289 LTFSGD
+289 PTFSGD
-295 ATSGGKTGKLDGKFF
+295 ATSGGKSGKLEGKFF
-310 GKFNGSYGNTET
+310 GKFASTRSSEV

-339 FGGVSYKKELENSTD
+339 FGGVSYEKKLDDTSQDTN
-354 MSTTHLTK
+354 HLTKQ

>member
-1 MKYKALPLLPLA
+1 M
-13 AALAACAGG
+13 
-22 GVAEPHVPV
+22 
-31 SIPTATPLPAGE
+31 SIPTATPLPTGE
-43 VTLSSDNGNIEN
+43 VKLSDDNSKIEN
-55 INTAGAGSASDAPS
+55 INTADTGS
-69 RSRRSLDAAPQN
+69 
-81 TSGISIRQREVE
+81 TSGISIQQRKYEVE
-93 KDYFGY
+93 SYGIKREE
-99 KSKETSFIFKT
+99 KAFIFQT

-154 CSDSG
+154 CSESG

-191 PVGKTPISNSYYSST
+191 PVGKTPKPAYSWGDDT
-206 PETALSKGK
+206 PEAALSKGK

-239 NSGYYSSTPTNTPV
+239 GSSFTGYTNTPV

-260 FNTQKLAGK
+260 FNSNKLAGK

-275 YGPDVEIKEATISG
+275 YGPDVDIQNATITG

-295 ATSGGKTGKLDGKFF
+295 ATSGGKNGKLEGKFF
-310 GKFNGSYGNTET
+310 GKFASTRSSEV

-339 FGGVSYKKELENSTD
+339 FGGVSYEKKLDDTSQDTN
-354 MSTTHLTK
+354 HLTKQ

>member
-1 MKYKALPLLPLA
+1 MPA
-13 AALAACAGG
+13 A
-22 GVAEPHVPV
+22 
-31 SIPTATPLPAGE
+31 E
-43 VTLSSDNGNIEN
+43 VTLSSDSSNIEN
-55 INTAGAGSASDAPS
+55 INTAGTGTGS
-69 RSRRSLDAAPQN
+69 
-81 TSGISIRQREVE
+81 TSGISIQQREVE
-93 KDYFGY
+93 KEPFPGY
-99 KSKETSFIFKT
+99 KTKETSFIFKT

-118 SSYADPITVSYS
+118 SSYADPLTPSYS

-159 ATSYAE
+159 ATTYAE

-191 PVGKTPISNSYYSST
+191 PVGKTPPPAFSYGSST
-206 PETALSKGK
+206 PETKGTGK
-215 ITYQVWGIRVKDGQ
+215 ITYQVWGIRVRNGQ

-239 NSGYYSSTPTNTPV
+239 NSGYTFNPTNTPV

-260 FNTQKLAGK
+260 FNSNKLAGK
-269 ILGNSD
+269 IIGNSD
-275 YGPDVEIKEATISG
+275 YGPDVEIKEAQIDG
-289 LTFSGD
+289 LSFSGD
-295 ATSGGKTGKLDGKFF
+295 ATSGGKTGKLEGKFF
-310 GKFNGSYGNTET
+310 GKFNSSYDSDT

-339 FGGVSYKKELENSTD
+339 FGGVSYKKELESTTD
-354 MSTTHLTK
+354 RETTHLTK

>member
-1 MKYKALPLLPLA
+1 MKYKSLSLLPLA

-22 GVAEPHVPV
+22 GVAEPHVPF
-31 SIPTATPLPAGE
+31 SIPTATPLTGE
-43 VTLSSDNGNIEN
+43 VTLSTDSANIEN
-55 INTAGAGSASDAPS
+55 INTAGTGS
-69 RSRRSLDAAPQN
+69 
-81 TSGISIRQREVE
+81 TSGISIQQREVE
-93 KDYFGY
+93 VLFGN
-99 KSKETSFIFKT
+99 KPFIFKT

-118 SSYADPITVSYS
+118 SSYADPITPSYS

-146 DGSRIFIC
+146 DGGRIFIC
-154 CSDSG
+154 CSNSG

-191 PVGKTPISNSYYSST
+191 PVGKTPKPKYSYGSDI

-239 NSGYYSSTPTNTPV
+239 NSGYTFKPTNTPV

-260 FNTQKLAGK
+260 FNSQKLAGK
-269 ILGNSD
+269 IIGNSD
-275 YGPDVEIKEATISG
+275 YGPDVEIKDASISG
-289 LTFSGD
+289 LSFSGT
-295 ATSGGKTGKLDGKFF
+295 ATSGDKTGNLEGKFF
-310 GKFNGSYGNTET
+310 GKFNSSYDSDT

-339 FGGVSYKKELENSTD
+339 FGGVSYKKELETPP
-354 MSTTHLTK
+354 TKRPPISQNNN

>member
-1 MKYKALPLLPLA
+1 MP
-13 AALAACAGG
+13 GG

-31 SIPTATPLPAGE
+31 SIPTATPLPGE
-43 VTLSSDNGNIEN
+43 VTLSDDSANIVN
-55 INTAGAGSASDAPS
+55 INTAGTGSTS
-69 RSRRSLDAAPQN
+69 
-81 TSGISIRQREVE
+81 SGISIQQRKYNVTSYSFTREE
-93 KDYFGY
+93 KA
-99 KSKETSFIFKT
+99 FIFKT
-110 PGGAQYAL
+110 PGGAQYTL
-118 SSYADPITVSYS
+118 SSYSDPIVPSS
-130 SPDFKIPDRH
+130 FSPDYKIPDRH

-159 ATSYAE
+159 ATDEAE

-191 PVGKTPISNSYYSST
+191 PIGKTPPPAFSWDSPT
-206 PETALSKGK
+206 TETAGKGK
-215 ITYQVWGIRVKDGQ
+215 ITYQVWGIRVRNGQ

-239 NSGYYSSTPTNTPV
+239 GSSWSGYQNTPV

-260 FNTQKLAGK
+260 FNSNKLAGK

-275 YGPDVEIKEATISG
+275 YGPDVDITDAKING

-322 SIGGKITFDG
+322 SIGGKITFKD

-339 FGGVSYKKELENSTD
+339 FGGVSYESKLNDTSD
-354 MSTTHLTK
+354 MSTDHLKK